1 MREML
6 RASKDLHNYDINEK
20 KKITSRKNKYTIS
33 DTYGLHV
40 EGQLNGVKEKKRKEK
55 EKKRKP
61 LKRMEIPHTPIN

>member
-1 MREML
+1 M
-6 RASKDLHNYDINEK
+6 
-20 KKITSRKNKYTIS
+20 KITSRKNKYTIS